1 MTIDND
7 CDFMTMTTAV
17 TVTVI
22 MIRTMTGATTIVL
35 RVLVIGYLL
44 LFQFLDVFRFTYLFG
59 DWFVYVL
66 FVITNF
72 SFLSLW
78 LYFQLFM
85 SKSLFT
91 MFNVVFGLG
100 FGILKVSAENR
111 RNSAAW
117 LSTASR
123 SVPKSRPM
131 PASNRKSP
139 PPSPLHRKKKL
150 PNFERP

>member
-1 MTIDND
+1 MTVDND

-22 MIRTMTGATTIVL
+22 MIRTMPGATTIVL

-78 LYFQLFM
+78 LYFISNYSCPNRYSPCLWFDGCSWSSRVYFRYIVLCDIQFIEDIYLFVA
-85 SKSLFT
+85 SL
-91 MFNVVFGLG
+91 L
-100 FGILKVSAENR
+100 IYCE
-111 RNSAAW
+111 
-117 LSTASR
+117 
-123 SVPKSRPM
+123 
-131 PASNRKSP
+131 
-139 PPSPLHRKKKL
+139 
-150 PNFERP
+150 